1 MGMFRDFAKAFKE
14 GMNDSQSKVTTKQS
28 VAPAVN
34 PLNYARMW
42 NIKEP
47 TRAIILDGERSM
59 TLYVYDPRP
68 FANVAVGQRL
78 ELETVRG
85 DVGMTSQFTG
95 ETWHTKKE
103 NDVAIAYN
111 GIIVGISRLD
121 SKVIKEAAKKGY
133 SVFVAARCDGYLQD
147 FDNMK
152 EINLYVPYDMDV
164 NTPIERDKARQL
176 GARGIIDIKRITLI
190 EESHYQ
196 ELATRNYWEFPHAKM
211 ELVHIEGKPKAK
223 PSLGIYSED
232 GKLFMTVG
240 NRRKLYAELLDL
252 NEQYNEFYFF
262 AYRKDSYD
270 GRAYYDVDL
279 LYW

>member
-14 GMNDSQSKVTTKQS
+14 GMNESQGKVAARQS
-28 VAPAVN
+28 GAPATN
-34 PLNYARMW
+34 PLNYARLW

-47 TRAIILDGERSM
+47 TRAVILDGERSV
-59 TLYVYDPRP
+59 TLYVYNPQP
-68 FANVAVGQRL
+68 FENVAVGQRL

-121 SKVIKEAAKKGY
+121 GKAVKEAAKKGY
-133 SVFVAARCDGYLQD
+133 SVFVAARCDGYLQS
-147 FDNMK
+147 FGNMK

-176 GARGIIDIKRITLI
+176 GARGIVDIKRITLTD
-190 EESHYQ
+190 ESHYQ

-211 ELVHIEGKPKAK
+211 ELVPIEGKPKAK
-223 PSLGIYSED
+223 PNLEIYSEK

-240 NRRKLYAELLDL
+240 NRRKLYGELLDL
-252 NEQYNEFYFF
+252 KEQYSEFYFF